1 MLRRTAT
8 VAGLV
13 TATALAA
20 GVLAAPASANNARST
35 ATLWQAVQSN
45 PELST
50 LEFAIE
56 ASDAT
61 QGTNY
66 VGALS
71 DRSAYFTVFA
81 PTNDAFEKVADDLF
95 ANAKLGDGTVGTLAG
110 FLVSEGLLD
119 EVLAYH
125 VVAADRPAASLVK
138 KSRNVSLP
146 TLLAGASIAVTPSA
160 TVKDA
165 APSTS
170 DAGIAAADIRV
181 ANGRVHVITN
191 VLVPLA
197 I

>member
-1 MLRRTAT
+1 MRRTTT
-8 VAGLV
+8 VAAGL
-13 TATALAA
+13 AAAALAA
-20 GVLAAPASANNARST
+20 TALAAPASASNARSS
-35 ATLWQAVQSN
+35 ATLWHAVQGTDA
-45 PELST
+45 LST
-50 LEFAIE
+50 LEFAIT

-61 QGTNY
+61 QGTDY
-66 VGALS
+66 IGALS

-81 PTNDAFEKVADDLF
+81 PTNEAFEKVADELF
-95 ANAKLGDGTVGTLAG
+95 EEKGLGDGTVGTLATY
-110 FLVSEGLLD
+110 LVTEGLLD

-125 VVAADRPAASLVK
+125 VAAADRPAASLVK
-138 KSRNVSLP
+138 RAKNVSIA
-146 TLLAGASIAVTPSA
+146 TLLAGASLTVTPQA
-160 TVKDA
+160 TVRDA